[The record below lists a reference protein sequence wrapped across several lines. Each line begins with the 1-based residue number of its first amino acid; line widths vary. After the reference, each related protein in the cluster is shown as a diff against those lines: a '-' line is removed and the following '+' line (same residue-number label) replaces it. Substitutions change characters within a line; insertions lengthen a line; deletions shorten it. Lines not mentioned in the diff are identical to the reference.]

1 MNSRLSL
8 FLRACAFLLCGILVL
23 GLLLFL
29 PAGTIHYPGA
39 QRLLML
45 LFVPM
50 LLMGV
55 VLFFKAP
62 DLLRKRLQSKEK
74 EAAQRGVIGAS
85 ALMFLFAFVLAGL
98 DFRFRLTQIPAG
110 LSAAAGILF
119 LLGYAMYAEV
129 LRENAYLSRTIE
141 VQENQT
147 VVSTGLYGV
156 VRHPMYAATI
166 LMFLAMPL
174 VLGSLLSFAVML
186 VYLPIIAARIQN
198 EETVLTEGLDGYAA
212 YKEKVRW
219 RLFPY
224 LW

>member
-1 MNSRLSL
+1 MNNRLPL
-8 FLRACAFLLCGILVL
+8 ALRAAAFLLCGILLL

-39 QRLLML
+39 QHLLLL
-45 LFVPM
+45 LFAPM

-55 VLFFKAP
+55 VLLVKAP
-62 DLLRKRLQSKEK
+62 ALLAKRLHNKEK

-85 ALMFLFAFVLAGL
+85 ALMFLAAFVLAGL
-98 DFRFRLTQIPAG
+98 DFRFGLTHVPAM
-110 LSAAAGILF
+110 LHFAAGALF

-129 LRENAYLSRTIE
+129 MRENAFLSRTIE

-156 VRHPMYAATI
+156 VRHPMYAATV

-174 VLGSLLSFAVML
+174 VLGSWLSFVVML
-186 VYLPIIAARIQN
+186 VYLPLIAARIKN
-198 EETVLTEGLDGYAA
+198 EEDVLTKGLDGYAA
-212 YKEKVRW
+212 YKQKVRW
-219 RLFPY
+219 RLLPHI
-224 LW
+224 W

>member
-8 FLRACAFLLCGILVL
+8 FLRAAAFLLCGILVL

-39 QRLLML
+39 QRLLAL

-50 LLMGV
+50 FLMGV

-62 DLLRKRLQSKEK
+62 DLLRKRLQRKEK
-74 EAAQRGVIGAS
+74 QAAQRGVIGAS
-85 ALMFLFAFVLAGL
+85 ALMFLAAFVLAGL
-98 DFRFRLTQIPAG
+98 DFRFGLTQMPVWLA
-110 LSAAAGILF
+110 AAAGVVF

-129 LRENAYLSRTIE
+129 MRENAFLSRTVE

-174 VLGSLLSFAVML
+174 VLGSWLSFAVML
-186 VYLPIIAARIQN
+186 VYLPLIAARIKN
-198 EETVLTEGLDGYAA
+198 EEAVLIDGLDGYAA
-212 YKEKVRW
+212 YMQKVRW

-224 LW
+224 IW

>member
-8 FLRACAFLLCGILVL
+8 LLRACAFLVCGILVL

-39 QRLLML
+39 QRLLLL

-55 VLFFKAP
+55 VLLIKAP
-62 DLLRKRLQSKEK
+62 ALLEKRLQNKEK

-85 ALMFLFAFVLAGL
+85 ALMFLAAFVLAGL
-98 DFRFRLTQIPAG
+98 DFRFGLTQIPSWLITA
-110 LSAAAGILF
+110 SCVIFLF
-119 LLGYAMYAEV
+119 GYAMYAEV
-129 LRENAYLSRTIE
+129 LRENAFLSRTIE

-147 VVSTGLYGV
+147 VVSTGLYGI

-186 VYLPIIAARIQN
+186 VYLPIISARIRN
-198 EETVLTEGLDGYAA
+198 EEAVLTEGLTGYAA

>member
-8 FLRACAFLLCGILVL
+8 LFRAAAFLLCGILVL

-39 QRLLML
+39 QRLLLL

-50 LLMGV
+50 LLMGA
-55 VLFFKAP
+55 VLFLKAP
-62 DLLRKRLQSKEK
+62 DLLEKRLQNKEK

-85 ALMFLFAFVLAGL
+85 ALMFLAAFVLAGL
-98 DFRFRLTQIPAG
+98 DFRFGWTQTPAE
-110 LSAAAGILF
+110 LSIISGTLF

-186 VYLPIIAARIQN
+186 AYLPLIAVRIKN
-198 EETVLTEGLDGYAA
+198 EEAVLTEGLDGYAA
-212 YKEKVRW
+212 YKQKVRW
-219 RLFPY
+219 RLFPHI
-224 LW
+224 W